1 MKDFLTACSLAL
13 VIEGVAYALFPGAMR
28 RMIVSVLAMPPQTL
42 RRFGVAAAAA
52 GVAGVWL
59 ARFAIVTP

>member
-13 VIEGVAYALFPGAMR
+13 VIEGVAYALFPGAMQ
-28 RMIVSVLAMPPQTL
+28 RMVAAILVMPPDSL
-42 RRFGVAAAAA
+42 RRFGVLAAAA

-59 ARFAIVTP
+59 ARTAMIAP